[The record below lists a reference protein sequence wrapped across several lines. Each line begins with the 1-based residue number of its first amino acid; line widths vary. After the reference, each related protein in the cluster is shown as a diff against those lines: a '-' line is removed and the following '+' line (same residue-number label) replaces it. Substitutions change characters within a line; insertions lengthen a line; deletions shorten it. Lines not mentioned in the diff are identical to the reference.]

1 MEMERL
7 HPKGWIKMDW
17 DNIPKDVQRL
27 LKFEQM
33 NVGEMCVINGE
44 GERGYWRRVS

>member
-17 DNIPKDVQRL
+17 DNIPKDVQH
-27 LKFEQM
+27 KFEQM